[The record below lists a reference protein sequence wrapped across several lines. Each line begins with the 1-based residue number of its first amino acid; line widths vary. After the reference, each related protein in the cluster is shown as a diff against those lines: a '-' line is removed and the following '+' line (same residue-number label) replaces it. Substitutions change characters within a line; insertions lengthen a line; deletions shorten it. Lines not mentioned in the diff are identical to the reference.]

1 MTETG
6 SNVDQERADIIE
18 TLQAHRRF
26 LRYTVEGLSDEEAAK
41 RTTVSELCLGGLVK
55 HVTAVESSWVRF
67 ILEGPGAMAQAS
79 TQGAMATHAASF
91 RMLEGET
98 LVDVLANYEEVA
110 APDRRAGR
118 DDSLPRRLAPSAGGS
133 LVPAERRAGRR
144 GGCSCTSPP
153 RRRSTPATPTSCARR
168 STVRR
173 RWAEI
178 PSALE
183 QDEGSSSLS
192 SSLLAPEPRCRRR
205 PTDLVVRVRPVEQAH
220 VLPERPH
227 LARALAAVLVALGVG
242 APARAVVSD
251 SGRARDRLDAGVLV
265 PVVPRGD
272 HDDGQGRV
280 DLGDGHAAEHLV
292 ERGGRPVTR

>member
-6 SNVDQERADIIE
+6 NNVDQERVDIIE

-55 HVTAVESSWVRF
+55 HVTKVEEGWVRF
-67 ILEGPGAMAQAS
+67 VHEGPSAMAGARRGGHGRPRRQLPHARGRDLGRIVWAATKRSRPGPTSWSRRFPLS
-79 TQGAMATHAASF
+79 TS
-91 RMLEGET
+91 RT
-98 LVDVLANYEEVA
+98 LC
-110 APDRRAGR
+110 PRRPGSRRTRAGR
-118 DDSLPRRLAPSAGGS
+118 P
-133 LVPAERRAGRR
+133 
-144 GGCSCTSPP
+144 GGCSCTWPP
-153 RRRSTPATPTSCARR
+153 RRRSTPATPTSSARR

-178 PSALE
+178 PSPHERA
-183 QDEGSSSLS
+183 EGSPSLS
-192 SSLLAPEPRCRRR
+192 SFLLAPEPRCRRR

-227 LARALAAVLVALGVG
+227 LARALTAVLVALGVG

-251 SGRARDRLDAGVLV
+251 SGRARDGLDAGVLV
-265 PVVPRGD
+265 PVVPRGH

-292 ERGGRPVTR
+292 ERRRRSVTR